1 MTMSPRFVL
10 QIGLGIWVLWHA
22 AFGLLSTFA
31 PETGGA
37 LVGWRPSGGWDAE
50 LHAMSKQYGMVMLL
64 LAGVYLLMM
73 VDPVRYIDFI
83 WVAIGE
89 QALGIAYGAY
99 IYAVIGQLTTT
110 QLVLQVATNTVLIV
124 GMIVL
129 WRVIRRSEITATA

>member
-1 MTMSPRFVL
+1 
-10 QIGLGIWVLWHA
+10 
-22 AFGLLSTFA
+22 
-31 PETGGA
+31 
-37 LVGWRPSGGWDAE
+37 
-50 LHAMSKQYGMVMLL
+50 MSKQYGMVMLL

-73 VDPVRYIDFI
+73 VDPMRYIDFI

-99 IYAVIGQLTTT
+99 IYAVLGQLTTT
-110 QLVLQVATNTVLIV
+110 QLVLQLATNTVLIV